1 MDSKLLANIILLC
14 VFLYAATGNLMA
26 WGLNKLKWLPFT
38 KPLLMP
44 LLAIY
49 YVVNAS
55 HIYWILVIA
64 LFFAFLGDVF
74 LIWPEKKWLFLGGL
88 IFFGIMQLLYIVFIS
103 LYQVA
108 AVHWSLTINLAALV
122 FLCVGGLIFAYLF
135 PYLRKM
141 KIPVFVYVFLVVTV
155 GFLCFL
161 NLAGNFNKYYFF
173 QFAGTLFFMVSDTIL
188 AFVSFKKPYRYANLW
203 IMATYIN
210 AQLFLFA
217 GFINV

>member
-64 LFFAFLGDVF
+64 LFFAFLGDV
-74 LIWPEKKWLFLGGL
+74 LPL
-88 IFFGIMQLLYIVFIS
+88 
-103 LYQVA
+103 
-108 AVHWSLTINLAALV
+108 
-122 FLCVGGLIFAYLF
+122 
-135 PYLRKM
+135 
-141 KIPVFVYVFLVVTV
+141 
-155 GFLCFL
+155 
-161 NLAGNFNKYYFF
+161 
-173 QFAGTLFFMVSDTIL
+173 IL
-188 AFVSFKKPYRYANLW
+188 ARNRGGYFWAD
-203 IMATYIN
+203 
-210 AQLFLFA
+210 
-217 GFINV
+217 